1 MARAKMLSTMAVAT
15 FLGVALGVHLGRSAI
30 GAVDPFYF
38 SDPEGGSYAEL
49 VPAASLS
56 RPGGGT
62 ELASDGPETYECVG
76 CDAHEILYERR
87 YDAGIE
93 EAWFA
98 PEPSPAVETVFE
110 AESVADVEIARAVPT
125 LDVERRQ
132 IERYAYYPV
141 SDEAAAA
148 HKAAVST
155 TVEEQV
161 MMPAEPLPVKTA
173 MVPSY

>member
-1 MARAKMLSTMAVAT
+1 MRAKMLSTMAVAT

-38 SDPEGGSYAEL
+38 SDPESGSYAEL

-56 RPGGGT
+56 RPAGGM
-62 ELASDGPETYECVG
+62 ELASAGPETYECVG

-93 EAWFA
+93 QAWFA
-98 PEPSPAVETVFE
+98 PEPEPVVETVFE
-110 AESVADVEIARAVPT
+110 VESVAEAEIAQPVPA
-125 LDVERRQ
+125 LDVGRRQ

-141 SDEAAAA
+141 SNEAATAQ
-148 HKAAVST
+148 KAAIST
-155 TVEEQV
+155 AAEE
-161 MMPAEPLPVKTA
+161 PLTAAAEPRPVRSAT
-173 MVPSY
+173 MPSY